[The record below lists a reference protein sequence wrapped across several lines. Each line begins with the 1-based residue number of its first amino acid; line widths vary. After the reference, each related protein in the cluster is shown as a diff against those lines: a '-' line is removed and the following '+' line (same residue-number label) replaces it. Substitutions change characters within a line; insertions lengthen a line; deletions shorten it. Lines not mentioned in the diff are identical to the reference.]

1 MQYFTPI
8 HEPNQQILIVTCI
21 NRNWIVCVC
30 VNSCRKSLVRM
41 AVGMDWSKP
50 DFLYNSLKNIPNIKI
65 GWYFLLHR

>member
-30 VNSCRKSLVRM
+30 VCEFLQKKFSKNGCWHGLV
-41 AVGMDWSKP
+41 
-50 DFLYNSLKNIPNIKI
+50 
-65 GWYFLLHR
+65 